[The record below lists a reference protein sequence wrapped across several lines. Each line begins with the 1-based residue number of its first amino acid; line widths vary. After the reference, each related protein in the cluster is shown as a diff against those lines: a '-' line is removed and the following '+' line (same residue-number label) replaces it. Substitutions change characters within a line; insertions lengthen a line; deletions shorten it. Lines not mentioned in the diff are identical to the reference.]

1 MGCAECG
8 FDPLPADQGK
18 CPECGTP
25 NPNYRPNYRPNSQPS
40 LQSSPAAAAA
50 TAAVATVKPH
60 VTTGHTVS
68 LRDTVQGT
76 AGAFGEVGRM
86 LDRARL
92 GGWRIIAN
100 LGLSGAGKSFLIARM
115 ASLREAPSNHGYLY
129 KADGGMEHYQLKG
142 HKYTL
147 PRTRIDETLL
157 WHLPGT
163 GKRPDWL
170 VVDIAGEL
178 VNRSNFVDR
187 ALQGDSVHN
196 LVLMTLAQAD
206 ALKITLD
213 GKILARELAPDS
225 PGSLDKE
232 YAAITNELARIVP
245 WLRHF
250 KSRNK
255 TVSTEDTLA
264 GLRAAYAEDRICAN
278 NGGRRQVDLPVLL
291 LITKADH
298 FHKPSPDSDAG
309 RDLDALKLARRHLPL
324 TYHQARKSLS
334 VHRWQL
340 CAPFLDQPAMSASE
354 DSEHIDMRLPSYG
367 VRSAVDW
374 LERELAHPG
383 RPLRETIE
391 EAQRP
396 VARWVPRFMRP
407 RQQPGRPPP
416 AHPPGR
422 QS

>member
-8 FDPLPADQGK
+8 FDPLAADQDK

-25 NPNYRPNYRPNSQPS
+25 NPNFLASTRPWPV
-40 LQSSPAAAAA
+40 
-50 TAAVATVKPH
+50 AAVANAAIAPAAPRPTSLAA
-60 VTTGHTVS
+60 S
-68 LRDTVQGT
+68 LRETVGAT

-86 LDRARL
+86 LDKARM

-115 ASLREAPSNHGYLY
+115 ANLREAPSNHGYLF
-129 KADGGMEHYQLKG
+129 KADGGMERYQLKG
-142 HKYTL
+142 HHYSL

-213 GKILARELAPDS
+213 GKILAREMQPDS
-225 PGSLDKE
+225 PGTLDTE
-232 YAAITNELARIVP
+232 YAAIINELARIVP
-245 WLRHF
+245 WLRHHVR
-250 KSRNK
+250 RNK
-255 TVSTEDTLA
+255 PVSTEDTLA

-278 NGGRRQVDLPVLL
+278 NGGRGQVDLPVLL
-291 LITKADH
+291 LVTKADH

-309 RDLDALKLARRHLPL
+309 KDLDALKLARHHLPL

-354 DSEHIDMRLPSYG
+354 DSEQIDMRLPSYG

-374 LERELAHPG
+374 LEKELARPG

-396 VARWVPRFMRP
+396 VARWVPRFLRP
-407 RQQPGRPPP
+407 RLPPGHQPGPQQPGLQ
-416 AHPPGR
+416 
-422 QS
+422 QSGKQP